1 MHLDDWRSASS
12 LEMARC
18 YAAECARWRTTLR
31 WDTTR
36 TWESVEAARGSGAL
50 PGFVVRD
57 DTGSILAWSFHLL
70 HRGELQLGT
79 LIAYSQRATESLVKA
94 IAQSPEA
101 RSASRWMAF
110 GWFDAPG
117 LANLLRIHSVRT
129 ERYRYLYKELPGA
142 IRHVEARRQPLP
154 LVGREQAAIRAWRPE
169 DEPRLAPLL
178 SSAYDGADHARPF
191 AANGTMEEWVEYGTN
206 LIHGSACGTFDP
218 EISCVLTRGQ
228 ELNGAAIMTRLLS
241 KTAHLAQLAV
251 HSDTQGCGL
260 GEQLLVAA
268 LDAAGRA
275 GIECVTLLVRESN
288 ANAARLYSRLG
299 FAERARFLSASSA
312 VSARLSAVS

>member
-1 MHLDDWRSASS
+1 MQLDDWRGASS

-36 TWESVEAARGSGAL
+36 TWESVEAARRSGAL

-79 LIAYSQRATESLVKA
+79 LIAYSQRATEKLVKA
-94 IAQSPEA
+94 MAQSPEA

-117 LANLLRIHSVRT
+117 LANLLRIYGVRS
-129 ERYRYLYKELPGA
+129 ERYRYLYRELSGA
-142 IRHVEARRQPLP
+142 VRHVEPRLP
-154 LVGREQAAIRAWRPE
+154 TPRLVGSEQAEIRAWRA
-169 DEPRLAPLL
+169 DDQPRLPSLL
-178 SSAYDGADHARPF
+178 SSAYDGADQARPF
-191 AANGTMEEWVEYGTN
+191 AANGTMDEWVEYSAG

-218 EISCVLTRGQ
+218 SISCVLTRGPD
-228 ELNGAAIMTRLLS
+228 LNGAAIMTRLLS

-251 HSDTQGCGL
+251 HSDTQGYGL

-288 ANAARLYSRLG
+288 VNAARLYSRLG